1 MLDPELPLLNPILQP
16 MESHVNALRQ
26 SRNHGLVGK
35 ANSALVIA
43 EKQSRGLRVAQVVQ
57 DATFVVSDACGSEQA
72 GLLGLLDRRAHNG
85 DDVGVARDRSVYEGE
100 RVEGEARDESTAEAE
115 AMIRARD

>member
-85 DDVGVARDRSVYEGE
+85 DDVGVARDRSVYKGE

-115 AMIRARD
+115 AVIRARD